1 VADGSALAYA
11 KRLADWGEERG
22 WAGTDP
28 YDALNATR
36 LRRPFDVH
44 PLGRRVLLQLVKRSP
59 LDLRPLLGVP
69 PGVNALTL
77 AWVVSAY
84 AVRPELGD
92 EARLRR
98 RLDDLRSMRCGGY
111 DEPCWGYHFPFQ
123 SRVLAYGPGDPNTIA
138 TTYAGQALLDAHERT
153 GDAELLEEARGTGLF
168 FLAHVPQTGDGDEAY
183 FGYAVG
189 DRSPVHNS
197 SMHVAALLA
206 RLSTHGGGDAEAFR
220 AAATR
225 ALRWTLARQRP
236 DGSWPYGE
244 RPNTAWIDGFH
255 TGYLLDALRLCADA
269 GLDDRADAAYWRGL
283 DFYERELFLADGT
296 PKYTTRSVFPI
307 DSQCVAQAIQTF
319 AWASALQ
326 PARIEPARRVLAFAQ
341 RRMRRRDGLPIFQRR
356 RWWANRA
363 PHPRWVVAPTLLALA
378 HLLSAEERLSR
389 SLSPAAGARAGAGP
403 AAS

>member
-1 VADGSALAYA
+1 VADACALAYA
-11 KRLADWGEERG
+11 RRLADWGEERD

-36 LRRPFDVH
+36 LRRAFDVH
-44 PLGRRVLLQLVKRSP
+44 PLGRRVLLQAVKRSP
-59 LDLRPLLGVP
+59 VDLRPLLGIP

-84 AVRPELGD
+84 ALRPELGGED
-92 EARLRR
+92 GLKR
-98 RLDDLRSMRCGGY
+98 RLAELQSMRCQGFE
-111 DEPCWGYHFPFQ
+111 EPCWGYHFPFQ

-138 TTYAGQALLDAHERT
+138 TSYAGHALLDAYERT
-153 GDAELLEEARGTGLF
+153 GEPGLLDDARGSGRF
-168 FLAHVPQTGDGDEAY
+168 FLAYVPQTGDDDEAY

-206 RLSTHGGGDAEAFR
+206 RLSTYEGPDAPAFR
-220 AAATR
+220 DAAAR

-244 RPNTAWIDGFH
+244 RPNTSWIDGFH
-255 TGYLLDALRLCADA
+255 TGYLLDALLVCDQA
-269 GLDDRADAAYWRGL
+269 GLDARAGAAHRRGL
-283 DFYERELFLADGT
+283 EFYARELFLADGT

-319 AWASALQ
+319 SLAAAD
-326 PARIEPARRVLAFAQ
+326 EPRHLESARRVVAFAE

-356 RWWANRA
+356 RHWANRA
-363 PHPRWVVAPTLLALA
+363 AHPRWVVAPTLLALA
-378 HLLSAEERLSR
+378 HLLAAEERLSR
-389 SLSPAAGARAGAGP
+389 PTSPAAGVRAGDGP
-403 AAS
+403 AAP